1 MLFWDAVIFLKT
13 LKMCYV
19 TLKLKSQ
26 LIEKSEHFILKFWR
40 KPFNFSGKKKNTTFF
55 SWDCS
60 LASTR
65 QWNGFYVFLWF
76 LSYSFNAFSIQ
87 INQIPSLKAKAVRP
101 AQHKIG
107 SELGTGLELSISLL
121 CPSCTLQIH
130 VSSFLFLH
138 LLREKENSDVLI
150 LCTVK

>member
-1 MLFWDAVIFLKT
+1 MGCCNISQNIKNVL
-13 LKMCYV
+13 CYFEIKISV
-19 TLKLKSQ
+19 NRKIRTFHT
-26 LIEKSEHFILKFWR
+26 EILKEAFQLFR
-40 KPFNFSGKKKNTTFF
+40 KKKNTTFF

-87 INQIPSLKAKAVRP
+87 RNQIPSLKAKAVRP